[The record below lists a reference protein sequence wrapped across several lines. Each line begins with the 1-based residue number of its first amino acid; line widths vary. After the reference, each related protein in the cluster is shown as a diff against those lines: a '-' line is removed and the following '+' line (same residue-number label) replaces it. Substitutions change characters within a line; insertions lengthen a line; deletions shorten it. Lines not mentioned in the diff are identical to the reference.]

1 MEEKLKAYVYSLFK
15 GAPRSKKMI
24 EVREEICSNTL
35 ERYRDLISTGA
46 SEEEAYDISVR
57 SIGNLDELLDGLAYD
72 DAEQESVGT
81 VTASDKKRA
90 AGTGVS
96 VALYILS
103 PVFLIGFAVAGEP
116 IIGLII
122 MLVLVAVATG
132 LLIYVRSVYPSYEA
146 RASHYHT
153 EAEIK
158 AWKDMHDYSK
168 KADEHNKNPYS
179 PVIWLT
185 CTVIFFALGF
195 GGHAWGICWIVFLI
209 GAAVQALVNAIMSK
223 DN

>member
-15 GAPRSKKMI
+15 GAARSKKMI

-35 ERYRDLISTGA
+35 ERYRDLIASGA
-46 SEEEAYDISVR
+46 SEEEAYDISIR
-57 SIGNLDELLDGLAYD
+57 SIGNLDELLAGLAYD
-72 DAEQESVGT
+72 DAELSEPRA
-81 VTASDKKRA
+81 VTENDKRRA
-90 AGTGVS
+90 AGTGAG

-103 PVFLIGFAVAGEP
+103 PVFLIGFAVAGAP
-116 IIGLII
+116 IIGLLI
-122 MLVLVAVATG
+122 MLTLVAIATG
-132 LLIYVRSVYPSYEA
+132 LLIYVRNVYRSYEA
-146 RASHYHT
+146 EQEHYHT

-168 KADEHNKNPYS
+168 KAREEKKNPYS

-185 CTVIFFALGF
+185 CTVIFFAIGF
-195 GGHAWGICWIVFLI
+195 GAHAWYIGWIVFII
-209 GAAVQALVNAIMSK
+209 GAAVQALVNALMSK